1 MAGVDI
7 MSVMFSMQRS
17 CSIEVS
23 QIINLNILYAQY
35 KNKKRKDY
43 QHISETFVLFTVR
56 SNTRY
61 VHLAVTPSAA
71 RQLNRRLC
79 PHRGIKGCGDRT
91 IVCVGF

>member
-35 KNKKRKDY
+35 KNKKRK
-43 QHISETFVLFTVR
+43 IINILVKR
-56 SNTRY
+56 SSS
-61 VHLAVTPSAA
+61 L
-71 RQLNRRLC
+71 L
-79 PHRGIKGCGDRT
+79 
-91 IVCVGF
+91 